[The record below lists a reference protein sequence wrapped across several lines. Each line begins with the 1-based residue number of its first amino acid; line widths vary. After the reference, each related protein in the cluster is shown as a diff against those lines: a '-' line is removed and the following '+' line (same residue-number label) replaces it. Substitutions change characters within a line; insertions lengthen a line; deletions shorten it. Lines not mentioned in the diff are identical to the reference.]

1 MDQDDTDMNF
11 AELFEASVRSAADR
25 PLSPGE
31 TIKGKVVLMTAD
43 TVFIDYGAKSE
54 GWADLKEF
62 LDEKGEL
69 SIKPGMEVEL
79 TFIGYGP
86 SGAQLGNCLRITS
99 VGSGGE
105 LLRKTFESGIS
116 IEGTVSGT
124 NKGGLEV
131 TVSGTKAFCPFSQ
144 ADLTYLDRPE
154 ALVGTVQKFKVTQ
167 FEEDGKNIVVSRRAV
182 LQEEK
187 EALAVNTRKRL
198 AVGEVLP
205 GQVTRLTPFGAFV
218 DLGGIEGLIHIS
230 EISRSQVKDPAD
242 HLTVGQEIS
251 VQVLQFTSD
260 EKKNERISLSLK
272 ALEPDPWETG
282 LAFGEGDI
290 VLGTVRNLA
299 QYGAFVEVAP
309 GIEGLV
315 HISEISDKRIR
326 HPKEKLKEG
335 QEVEVKVLEINR
347 EQKRISLS
355 IKEVSPLS
363 ESEQESFGKETIRT
377 GDVIRRR
384 AKTGPDEFLPT
395 SDHEESIN
403 VPDHMEVPSGQETQ
417 APRLPQIGLVV
428 QGIVRSI
435 KPYGLFIDLP
445 DLGSHQHGLLHNSQ
459 TLDSETTQ
467 SKKGFKEGDEILV
480 EIITIDEQGRI
491 SLSQKSVM
499 EHQDRVELNE
509 YRNRVKETG
518 KLGTMAD
525 LFKKKTR
532 GGDK

>member
-1 MDQDDTDMNF
+1 MDQDNTDMNF
-11 AELFEASVRSAADR
+11 AELFEASARSAGDR
-25 PLSPGE
+25 ALVPGE
-31 TIKGKVVLMTAD
+31 PVKGKVVLITAD

-62 LDEKGEL
+62 LYEKGEV
-69 SIKPGMEVEL
+69 SIKPGTEVEL
-79 TFIGYGP
+79 AFIGYGP

-99 VGSGGE
+99 GGGGDE
-105 LLRKTFESGIS
+105 LLRKAFESEIS
-116 IEGTVSGT
+116 IEGTITGI

-154 ALVGTVQKFKVTQ
+154 VLVGTVQKFKVTQ

-230 EISRSQVKDPAD
+230 EISRSPVNDPAD
-242 HLTVGQEIS
+242 HLTVGQEVS

-260 EKKNERISLSLK
+260 EKGSERISLSLK

-282 LAFGEGDI
+282 LGFNEGDI

-299 QYGAFVEVAP
+299 QFGAFVEVTP
-309 GIEGLV
+309 GLEGLV

-326 HPKEKLKEG
+326 HPREKLKEG
-335 QEVEVKVLEINR
+335 QKVEVKVLEINK

-363 ESEQESFGKETIRT
+363 ESEQESFEKETIRT
-377 GDVIRRR
+377 GNVIRRR
-384 AKTGPDEFLPT
+384 AKTGPAEFLPG
-395 SDHEESIN
+395 SDHEESIIDL
-403 VPDHMEVPSGQETQ
+403 PDQTEVPPRQEIQ

-428 QGIVRSI
+428 KGIVRSI
-435 KPYGLFIDLP
+435 KPYGLFVDLHE
-445 DLGSHQHGLLHNSQ
+445 LGSHQSGLLHNSQ
-459 TLDSETTQ
+459 TVDSETIQ
-467 SKKGFKEGDEILV
+467 SKKGCKEGDEILV
-480 EIITIDEQGRI
+480 EIIKIDEQGRI
-491 SLSQKSVM
+491 SLSQKSII
-499 EHQDRVELNE
+499 ETQDQADLNE
-509 YRNRVKETG
+509 YREQARQTG
-518 KLGTMAD
+518 KFGTIAD
-525 LFKKKTR
+525 LFKKNK
-532 GGDK
+532 GVSK